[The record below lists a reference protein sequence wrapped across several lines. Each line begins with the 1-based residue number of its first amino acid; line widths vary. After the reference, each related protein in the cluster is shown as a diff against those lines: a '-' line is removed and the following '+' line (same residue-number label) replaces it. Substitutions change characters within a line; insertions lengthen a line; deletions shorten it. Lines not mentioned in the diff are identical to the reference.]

1 MIFLIANYH
10 THTPRCN
17 HAQGS
22 EEAYV
27 EKALAS
33 GLQILGFSDH
43 TPYFFPGDYYSG
55 FRMRPE
61 ELPGYVATVEG
72 LKKRYSG
79 KIQLHTGVEAE
90 YYPSYFEKLL
100 DYLRQNRVEYMILGQ
115 HFTGNEP
122 LGVYSGSETD
132 DKGILEAYV
141 RQVIAAMDTELYTY
155 IAHPDILNYTGSH
168 RVYADWMGLLVRE
181 ARDHG
186 IPLEFNF
193 LGYREGRNY
202 PDRRFL
208 ELVAKE
214 NLPMVLGCDAHR
226 PEDLTVD
233 KTEAKVRGLLT
244 SLGIPVQETVELRH
258 I

>member
-1 MIFLIANYH
+1 M
-10 THTPRCN
+10 
-17 HAQGS
+17 
-22 EEAYV
+22 
-27 EKALAS
+27 
-33 GLQILGFSDH
+33 
-43 TPYFFPGDYYSG
+43 
-55 FRMRPE
+55 
-61 ELPGYVATVEG
+61 
-72 LKKRYSG
+72 
-79 KIQLHTGVEAE
+79 EAE

-141 RQVIAAMDTELYTY
+141 RQVIAAMDTEVYTY
-155 IAHPDILNYTGSH
+155 IAHPDILNFTGPH
-168 RVYADWMGLLVRE
+168 GVYADWMELLVRE
-181 ARDHG
+181 AKDHG

-202 PDRRFL
+202 PNRRFL

-233 KTEAKVRGLLT
+233 KTEAQVRGLLS
-244 SLGIPVQETVELRH
+244 SLGIPVLETVELRH